1 MVITAAAMSQSVE
14 KKEKRGKRGKREE
27 ETRRR
32 REENEIEV
40 SEFDNYAQDNICG
53 YSASASDRFDE
64 GEEQISRRGKT
75 GKQRG

>member
-1 MVITAAAMSQSVE
+1 MVITAAAMSQTIE
-14 KKEKRGKRGKREE
+14 KKEKRGKRGKRE